1 MVFFWLIIS
10 GSSQAESPILG
21 YEKEQRHQKKYF
33 YTMPLQHARTF
44 EMLPILRSLCREC
57 DWVIQHSQQQIGV
70 YCNEKQWRMY
80 RAAIRSMDKKDA
92 MVGLSLD
99 VIEFSNIQSERYQQ
113 LFSQL
118 TSPIQIDDTIDG
130 MIQMMVSSG
139 NAKMVSS
146 PRLIGRSGK
155 KMTLNVGDR
164 IPYQTVVQHSNGI
177 QRNIQYIQS
186 GIQVSIVPY
195 VHKNQTIDL
204 EIELTYNAV
213 TGYRN
218 EAGAEMPIVAS
229 RTSKVDI
236 QVTKNQTIIFSGLL
250 DQSQH
255 ESVEKVPIIGDVPFF
270 RRTLSKK

>member
-1 MVFFWLIIS
+1 
-10 GSSQAESPILG
+10 
-21 YEKEQRHQKKYF
+21 
-33 YTMPLQHARTF
+33 MPLQHARTF

-57 DWVIQHSQQQIGV
+57 DWVIHHSQQQIGV

-155 KMTLNVGDR
+155 NDIKCWRSN
-164 IPYQTVVQHSNGI
+164 YQTVVQHSNEFSETF
-177 QRNIQYIQS
+177 N
-186 GIQVSIVPY
+186 
-195 VHKNQTIDL
+195 
-204 EIELTYNAV
+204 
-213 TGYRN
+213 
-218 EAGAEMPIVAS
+218 
-229 RTSKVDI
+229 
-236 QVTKNQTIIFSGLL
+236 IFS
-250 DQSQH
+250 Q
-255 ESVEKVPIIGDVPFF
+255 EFK
-270 RRTLSKK
+270 